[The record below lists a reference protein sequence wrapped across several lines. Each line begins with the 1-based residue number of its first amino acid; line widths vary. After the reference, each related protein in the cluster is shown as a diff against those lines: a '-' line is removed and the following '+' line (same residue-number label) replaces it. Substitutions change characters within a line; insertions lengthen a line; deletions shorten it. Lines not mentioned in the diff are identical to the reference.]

1 MGGGENNTGEM
12 RLKSLDE
19 FRVRLMLVVPVRRM
33 PSVNHRPR
41 NVGGRATVPVSEH
54 PLCRNRTVVDA
65 QVSAR
70 AGRETFR
77 GVE

>member
-19 FRVRLMLVVPVRRM
+19 FRVRLMLV
-33 PSVNHRPR
+33 
-41 NVGGRATVPVSEH
+41 VPVSEH